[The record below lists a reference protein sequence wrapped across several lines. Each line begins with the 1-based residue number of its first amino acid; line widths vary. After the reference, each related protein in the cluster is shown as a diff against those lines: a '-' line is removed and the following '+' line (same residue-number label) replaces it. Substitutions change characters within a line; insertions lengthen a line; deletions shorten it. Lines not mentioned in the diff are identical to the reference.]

1 VVDEV
6 LVDAVEYDCP
16 IPMMML
22 KKAIRLNP
30 GKTIVFKMGQQRS
43 ASDLKNFFDKEGLIG
58 NIEVKD
64 YGTYAKIKV

>member
-1 VVDEV
+1 
-6 LVDAVEYDCP
+6 
-16 IPMMML
+16 MMML

-30 GKTIVFKMGQQRS
+30 GKTIVFKMGRQRS

-58 NIEVKD
+58 NIEVKE

>member
-1 VVDEV
+1 MVDEV
-6 LVDAVEYDCP
+6 LVDAVEYGCP

-30 GKTIVFKMGQQRS
+30 GKTIVFKMGQQRP
-43 ASDLKNFFDKEGLIG
+43 ASDLKKFLDKEGLIG

-64 YGTYAKIKV
+64 YGTYAKIVC